1 MFTLATGLGELAL
14 FGFRGCNVGG
24 LADADAL
31 AVAVAVAV
39 GGSGAD
45 EDGIKLS
52 PALEPDVAIT
62 ATRCW
67 LSYRYRIEPYQVC
80 GIGLLINAGRQ

>member
-14 FGFRGCNVGG
+14 FDFRGCSVGG

-31 AVAVAVAV
+31 AVAVAVAVAV

-67 LSYRYRIEPYQVC
+67 S
-80 GIGLLINAGRQ
+80 GTT